1 MSVLVNKNS
10 KIIVQGFT
18 GSEGT
23 FHATQMIEYGT
34 NIVGGVTPGKGG
46 QTHLDKPVFNSVA
59 EAVKEAA
66 ADTTIIFVPPAFAAD
81 AIMEAA
87 EAGIKVIITITEGIP
102 VNDMTKA
109 YAYVKSQGATLI
121 GPNCPGVIT
130 PEEAK
135 VGIMPGFVFKKGKV
149 GIVSKSGTLTYEASD
164 QVVAQGLG
172 ISTAIG
178 IGGDPIIGTTTKDA
192 VELFMNDSDTDCV
205 VMIGEIG
212 GQLEADAAQ
221 WIKATGNKKPVI
233 GFIAGETAP
242 KGRTMGHAGAIVGG
256 SEDTAEAKKRIMRE
270 CGIHVVDSPA
280 QIGAKVAEVLS

>member
-1 MSVLVNKNS
+1 MSVLVNKES

-23 FHATQMIEYGT
+23 FHTTQMIAYGT
-34 NIVGGVTPGKGG
+34 NVVGGVTPGKGG
-46 QTHLDKPVFNSVA
+46 QTHLEKPVFNTVA
-59 EAVKEAA
+59 EAVDQVD
-66 ADTTIIFVPPAFAAD
+66 ADTSIIFVPPAFAAD
-81 AIMEAA
+81 AIMESV

-109 YAYVKSQGATLI
+109 FQYVKAKGATLI

-164 QVVAQGLG
+164 QVVSQGLG

-192 VELFMNDSDTDCV
+192 VELFMNDPETECI

-212 GQLEADAAQ
+212 GQLEADAAK
-221 WIKATGNKKPVI
+221 WIKASGNKKPVV